1 MLNVVVGTGAE
12 VGWRFVEHRNE
23 DPLLPPGVGWYQ
35 GAAGIAAFLLRLGR
49 VLDEG
54 RTTPAAVRMENW
66 WVLPEPVRVLGV
78 SRPRPRG

>member
-1 MLNVVVGTGAE
+1 VVDGDRAC
-12 VGWRFVEHRNE
+12 WRFVEHRNE

-35 GAAGIAAFLLRLGR
+35 GAAGIAAYLLRLGR

-54 RTTPAAVRMENW
+54 RTAPALVRMENW
-66 WVLPEPVRVLGV
+66 WVLPETVRELSV